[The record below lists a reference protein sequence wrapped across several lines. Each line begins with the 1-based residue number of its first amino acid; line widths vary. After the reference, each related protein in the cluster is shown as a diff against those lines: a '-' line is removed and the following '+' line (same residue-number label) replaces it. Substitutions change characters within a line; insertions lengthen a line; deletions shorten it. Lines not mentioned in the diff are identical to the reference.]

1 MTNNISKSN
10 FPGATYFELNK
21 KRFYDFEL
29 TVDILFKS
37 IGVAGIAFRYR
48 DPYNY
53 YALIINRKKSYKEVV
68 RVISGEKHI
77 IKKIDDG
84 GILINSWHSV
94 KIRSEGDR
102 FHIFIYDAEQTTRA
116 NSEKVIEFSDS
127 NMASGTYIIF

>member
-1 MTNNISKSN
+1 MTSNISKN
-10 FPGATYFELNK
+10 LFPGATYFALNN

-53 YALIINRKKSYKEVV
+53 YALIINRRKSYKEVIK
-68 RVISGEKHI
+68 VIAGEKQTI
-77 IKKIDDG
+77 QKIDDG

-94 KIRSEGDR
+94 KIRAEADR
-102 FHIFIYDAEQTTRA
+102 FHIFIYDAEQSNRQ
-116 NSEKVIEFSDS
+116 NSEKVIEFSDP
-127 NMASGTYIIF
+127 NMASGT